1 MDRGGVAVAIRGVM
15 NTHVRSVVFLVS
27 LLSVVTFG
35 LAEQAYAQTGQTQTR
50 VAPTILRTGDI
61 LRINVWPNT
70 ELSGEF
76 SIEQDGYVYLPL
88 LAEVRA
94 AGVSVDD
101 LRAELRRRY
110 GEVQRNPVVTVTPMF
125 RVSVTGAV
133 VRPGIHMITPNTSL
147 LDVIVM
153 SGGFQ
158 GTADSENVRIVRPG
172 QVTDYDAFRAL
183 ETGEGMEA
191 IELRS
196 GDHIFVP
203 TRRPPRLTARNAFEV
218 VRTVST
224 LVLIWD
230 RFFR

>member
-1 MDRGGVAVAIRGVM
+1 MAIRGVM
-15 NTHVRSVVFLVS
+15 NTRLRSMGFLVAFLPVVLFS
-27 LLSVVTFG
+27 LSQ
-35 LAEQAYAQTGQTQTR
+35 QAHAQAGQTQATASST
-50 VAPTILRTGDI
+50 VLRAGDM

-76 SIEQDGYVYLPL
+76 TIEEDGFVYLPL

-125 RVSVTGAV
+125 QVSVTGAV
-133 VRPGIHMITPNTSL
+133 QRPGIHTITPNASL
-147 LDVIVM
+147 LDVVVM

-158 GTADSENVRIVRPG
+158 GAADAENVRIVRPG
-172 QVTDYDAFRAL
+172 QVIDYDAFRAL

-191 IELRS
+191 ITLQS

-203 TRRPPRLTARNAFEV
+203 VVDPPWLTARTAFEV
-218 VRTVST
+218 VRTAST
-224 LVLIWD
+224 LLLIWD
-230 RFFR
+230 RFFRSNP

>member
-1 MDRGGVAVAIRGVM
+1 MSI
-15 NTHVRSVVFLVS
+15 HLRSVVFLIAFAAAQGAMAAH
-27 LLSVVTFG
+27 LYG
-35 LAEQAYAQTGQTQTR
+35 QAQAT
-50 VAPTILRTGDI
+50 APSTILRAGDL

-76 SIEQDGYVYLPL
+76 TIEQDGFVYLPL

-110 GEVQRNPVVTVTPMF
+110 AEVQRNPVVTVTPMF
-125 RVSVTGAV
+125 QVSVTGAV
-133 VRPGIHMITPNTSL
+133 QRPGIHLISPNTSL
-147 LDVIVM
+147 IDAVVL

-158 GTADSENVRIVRPG
+158 GNADSEKVRIVRPG
-172 QVTDYDAFRAL
+172 EVTDYDAFRAL
-183 ETGEGMEA
+183 ETGVGMEA
-191 IELRS
+191 IALRS

-203 TRRPPRLTARNAFEV
+203 FRDPSWFTARNAFEV

>member
-1 MDRGGVAVAIRGVM
+1 VAIRGVM
-15 NTHVRSVVFLVS
+15 NTHRRSISFLIAF
-27 LLSVVTFG
+27 LSVVMFG
-35 LAEQAYAQTGQTQTR
+35 LAERAYAQSGQTQAT
-50 VAPTILRTGDI
+50 ASSTILRPGDI
-61 LRINVWPNT
+61 LRVNVWPNT
-70 ELSGEF
+70 ELSGDF
-76 SIEQDGYVYLPL
+76 TIEQDGYVYLPL

-110 GEVQRNPVVTVTPMF
+110 GEAQRNPVVTVTPMF

-133 VRPGIHMITPNTSL
+133 QRPGIHMITPNTSL

-153 SGGFQ
+153 AGGFQ

-191 IELRS
+191 IQLRS

-203 TRRPPRLTARNAFEV
+203 TRRPPRLTARTALEM
-218 VRTVST
+218 VRTAST
-224 LVLIWD
+224 LLLIWD

>member
-1 MDRGGVAVAIRGVM
+1 M
-15 NTHVRSVVFLVS
+15 NTRLRSMGVLVALS
-27 LLSVVTFG
+27 LILSGVP
-35 LAEQAYAQTGQTQTR
+35 EQAHAQAT
-50 VAPTILRTGDI
+50 ASSTILRAGDV

-76 SIEQDGYVYLPL
+76 TIEQDGFVYLPL

-125 RVSVTGAV
+125 QVSVTGAV
-133 VRPGIHMITPNTSL
+133 QRPGIHMITPNTSV
-147 LDVIVM
+147 LDVVVM

-158 GTADSENVRIVRPG
+158 GSADSENVRIVRPG

-183 ETGEGMEA
+183 ETGVGMEA
-191 IELRS
+191 IALQS

-203 TRRPPRLTARNAFEV
+203 VVDPPWLTARTAFEV
-218 VRTVST
+218 VRTAST
-224 LVLIWD
+224 LLLIWD

>member
-1 MDRGGVAVAIRGVM
+1 MS
-15 NTHVRSVVFLVS
+15 VRSGIVSTMLLLVAT
-27 LLSVVTFG
+27 LGFFQPV
-35 LAEQAYAQTGQTQTR
+35 QAQSGQTEARTSST
-50 VAPTILRTGDI
+50 VLRPGDV

-76 SIEQDGYVYLPL
+76 TVEEDGYVYLPL

-101 LRAELRRRY
+101 LRTELRRRY
-110 GEVQRNPVVTVTPMF
+110 GEAQRNPVVTVTPMF

-133 VRPGIHMITPNTSL
+133 QRPGIHMITPNTSL

-153 SGGFQ
+153 AGGFQ
-158 GTADSENVRIVRPG
+158 GGADQENVRIVRPG
-172 QVTDYDAFRAL
+172 QVTDYDALRAL

-191 IELRS
+191 IALRS
-196 GDHIFVP
+196 GDHIVVP
-203 TRRPPRLTARNAFEV
+203 SRRPPRLTVRNAFEV
-218 VRTVST
+218 VRTAST
-224 LVLIWD
+224 LLLIWD